1 MMKYYFNTEKMSVGY
16 HGQPLIENIE
26 IALEKGEILTLIG
39 PNGAGKS
46 TVLKSIARQLS
57 LIGGTVC
64 LDGKDV
70 GKMSGTQLSQNM
82 AVVLTE
88 KLRTELMTCED
99 VAASG
104 RYPYTGRFGILSD
117 ADCLAVRDAMELV
130 RVTDLKDQDFTRI
143 SDGQRQRVMLARA
156 LCQAPQILI
165 LDEPTSYL
173 DVRYKL
179 EFLSLLQ
186 ELCRKKGLTVIMSL
200 HELEFAAR
208 ISDKI
213 LCLNGKYMERFG
225 SPEEIFTPG
234 YLSHLFSIET
244 GSYDEE
250 NGTMELEPAGGEPKV
265 FVIAGGG
272 TGRNVYRRLQ
282 RQGIPFVTGILF
294 SNDLDYPVARAL
306 AAEVIEAEAFEPIPQ
321 TCLEQAKKRLET
333 CERVICCKDSF
344 GTFDRANEELL
355 AYAKHIKLRLI
366 VQTNFEVMKLDQKQ
380 QNKSQEQKDHDKFN
394 SVTQKSKVENQNQT
408 HNVRKEGIAPI
419 NQKR

>member
-16 HGQPLIENIE
+16 HGQSLIKNIE

-57 LIGGTVC
+57 LIGGTVY

-117 ADCLAVRDAMELV
+117 ADRQAVQEAMELV
-130 RVTDLKDQDFTRI
+130 RVTDLRDQDFTRI

-156 LCQAPQILI
+156 LCQEPQIII

-186 ELCRKKGLTVIMSL
+186 ELCRKKGLTVILSL
-200 HELEFAAR
+200 HELELAAR

-213 LCLNGKYMERFG
+213 LCLNGKYVERFG

-234 YLSHLFSIET
+234 YLSHLFSIGT

-250 NGTMELEPAGGEPKV
+250 NGTMELEPARGEPKV

-294 SNDLDYPVARAL
+294 QNDLDYPVARAL

-321 TCLEQAKKRLET
+321 TCLEQAKKRLAE
-333 CERVICCKDSF
+333 CERVICCRNSF

-355 AYAKHIKLRLI
+355 AYAKHIKPQLI
-366 VQTNFEVMKLDQKQ
+366 VQTNFEVIELDQKE

>member
-16 HGQPLIENIE
+16 HGQSLIKNIE

-57 LIGGTVC
+57 LIGGTVY

-117 ADCLAVRDAMELV
+117 ADRQAVQEAMELV
-130 RVTDLKDQDFTRI
+130 RVTDLRDQDFTRI

-156 LCQAPQILI
+156 LCQEPQIII

-186 ELCRKKGLTVIMSL
+186 ELCRKKGLTVILSL
-200 HELEFAAR
+200 HELELAAR

-213 LCLNGKYMERFG
+213 LCLNGKYVERFG

-234 YLSHLFSIET
+234 YLSHLFSIGT

-250 NGTMELEPAGGEPKV
+250 NGTMELEPARGEPKV

-294 SNDLDYPVARAL
+294 QNDLDYPVARAL

-321 TCLEQAKKRLET
+321 TCLEQAKKRLAE
-333 CERVICCKDSF
+333 CERVICCRNSF

-355 AYAKHIKLRLI
+355 QYAKHIKPQLI
-366 VQTNFEVMKLDQKQ
+366 VQTNFEVIELDQKE

>member
-57 LIGGTVC
+57 LIGGTVY

-117 ADCLAVRDAMELV
+117 TDRLAVREAMELV
-130 RVTDLKDQDFTRI
+130 RVTDLKDQDFTHI

-156 LCQAPQILI
+156 LCQEPQIII

-186 ELCRKKGLTVIMSL
+186 ELCRKKGLTVILSL
-200 HELEFAAR
+200 HELELAVR
-208 ISDKI
+208 VSDKI
-213 LCLNGKYMERFG
+213 LCLNGKYVERFG
-225 SPEEIFTPG
+225 SPEEIFAPG

-250 NGTMELEPAGGEPKV
+250 NGTMELEPASGEPKV

-294 SNDLDYPVARAL
+294 QNDLDYPTAKAL

-321 TCLEQAKKRLET
+321 TCLEQAKKRLAA

-344 GTFDRANEELL
+344 GTFDRANEELFR
-355 AYAKHIKLRLI
+355 YAKC
-366 VQTNFEVMKLDQKQ
+366 MKRGFIL
-380 QNKSQEQKDHDKFN
+380 
-394 SVTQKSKVENQNQT
+394 
-408 HNVRKEGIAPI
+408 
-419 NQKR
+419 

>member
-26 IALEKGEILTLIG
+26 IDLEKGEILTLIG

-57 LIGGTVC
+57 LIGGTVY

-117 ADCLAVRDAMELV
+117 ADRQAVREAMELV
-130 RVTDLKDQDFTRI
+130 HVTDLSDQDFTRI

-156 LCQAPQILI
+156 LCQEPQIII

-186 ELCRKKGLTVIMSL
+186 ELCRKKGLTVILSL
-200 HELEFAAR
+200 HELELAAR

-213 LCLNGKYMERFG
+213 LCLNGKYVERFG

-234 YLSHLFSIET
+234 YLSHLFSIGT

-250 NGTMELEPAGGEPKV
+250 NGTMELEPARGEPKV

-294 SNDLDYPVARAL
+294 QNDLDYPVAKAL
-306 AAEVIEAEAFEPIPQ
+306 ATEVIEAEAFEPIPQ
-321 TCLEQAKKRLET
+321 ACLERAKKRLAA
-333 CERVICCKDSF
+333 CEHVICCKESF

-355 AYAKHIKLRLI
+355 AYAKCK
-366 VQTNFEVMKLDQKQ
+366 
-380 QNKSQEQKDHDKFN
+380 
-394 SVTQKSKVENQNQT
+394 
-408 HNVRKEGIAPI
+408 
-419 NQKR
+419 KRGNCTD